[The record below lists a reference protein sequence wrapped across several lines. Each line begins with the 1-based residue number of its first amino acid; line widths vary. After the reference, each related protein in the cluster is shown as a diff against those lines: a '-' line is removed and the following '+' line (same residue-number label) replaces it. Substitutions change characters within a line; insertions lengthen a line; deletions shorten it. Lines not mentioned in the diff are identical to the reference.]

1 MTTLEFSGSLV
12 ALIGHDGIRGYDCA
26 ERREIFHYVPI
37 SNLSGN
43 MSCITWQ
50 PQSVTRKNTGRKV
63 ESDLV
68 AVGCRSGEILVVSVK
83 RQKLVVVLKDD
94 ECDSVTSIDWSVG
107 NELFSGSSDGRIFR
121 WDFKN
126 AKKAG
131 RWKGH
136 DSSIGSVRCIPTGS
150 ELLSASRNI
159 KLWDLKSNV
168 CLTTFS
174 GHETPVSEL
183 RLSWSNGSS
192 HEQCLIISA
201 AKGDR
206 YLYVWPFQ
214 LDGKVRK
221 PLSTFAIAT
230 EPLGFTVA
238 TASDEAN
245 GVYVMI
251 TGEDGRL
258 DIFFLQ
264 GSSTDLSVE
273 RVCSVG
279 IETNESPV
287 KRLPILA
294 AHMLSSNL
302 NVTLLYGFSARMA
315 IEVLVLSDG
324 DIFFL
329 LLTWSLAAPKYTE
342 ARSSIEKRGSF
353 TKQKHSS
360 AGDFHFKSWS
370 ATLGFTHWTFA
381 VQVKR
386 PIVSEKRTNFLF
398 SEGAS
403 SFRPQKKSKKSAT
416 DVSEDSMETRLVELF
431 RETKEK
437 KVDDEVQLANHSLAV
452 LLVQGLHS
460 RDKEILTAVLG
471 KTDEQVIKPTVRA
484 LPLAQ
489 IVPLLEH
496 IGCRLRQEKTRHSY
510 YLWLKHVVAAHSN
523 YLTTVRQGKA
533 GCLLNL
539 NLQQVEPAK
548 EVLYD
553 IFRQINTRMPLLS
566 KVVHL
571 SERLGFLTKR
581 WPQESTHDV
590 TVNNSH
596 VELNGSNEQVGS
608 SSDESEDL
616 SEFEQ
621 TTSSESLWTKVHP
634 LPVWER
640 GRARDD
646 ARNESE
652 IDLCAIV
659 SERRAFAPNGRTTFD
674 DHSFDETTSSDD
686 DSAS

>member
-50 PQSVTRKNTGRKV
+50 PQSVTRRNTGREV
-63 ESDLV
+63 ESNLV

-136 DSSIGSVRCIPTGS
+136 DSSIGSIRCTPTGS

-245 GVYVMI
+245 VSISKLVDVTYRFLNVYTQGVYVMI

-315 IEVLVLSDG
+315 IEVLHLSTLKQEAVLKREDPLRSRS
-324 DIFFL
+324 IAL
-329 LLTWSLAAPKYTE
+329 LET
-342 ARSSIEKRGSF
+342 SISK
-353 TKQKHSS
+353 
-360 AGDFHFKSWS
+360 
-370 ATLGFTHWTFA
+370 
-381 VQVKR
+381 VKR

-523 YLTTVRQGKA
+523 YLTT
-533 GCLLNL
+533 
-539 NLQQVEPAK
+539 VEPAK